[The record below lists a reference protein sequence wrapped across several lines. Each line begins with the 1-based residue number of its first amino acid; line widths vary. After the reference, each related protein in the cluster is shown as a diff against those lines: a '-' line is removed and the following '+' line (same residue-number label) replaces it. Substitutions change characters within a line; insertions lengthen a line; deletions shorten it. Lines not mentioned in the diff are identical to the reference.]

1 MLHDSVCLDICRQCG
16 MLRSVHIVEN
26 VPNGQKDRGGQSEG
40 GLKQRVSCVQHTFF
54 FAIAGVLYATFVS
67 FS

>member
-1 MLHDSVCLDICRQCG
+1 MIVSVWIFAG
-16 MLRSVHIVEN
+16 SVGCQEVYIVEN
-26 VPNGQKDRGGQSEG
+26 IPNGQEDRGGQSEG

-54 FAIAGVLYATFVS
+54 AIGVLYATFVS

>member
-16 MLRSVHIVEN
+16 MPRSVLYILEN
-26 VPNGQKDRGGQSEG
+26 IPNGQEDRGGQSEG
-40 GLKQRVSCVQHTFF
+40 GLKQRVSCVQHTI
-54 FAIAGVLYATFVS
+54 FAIGVLYATFVS